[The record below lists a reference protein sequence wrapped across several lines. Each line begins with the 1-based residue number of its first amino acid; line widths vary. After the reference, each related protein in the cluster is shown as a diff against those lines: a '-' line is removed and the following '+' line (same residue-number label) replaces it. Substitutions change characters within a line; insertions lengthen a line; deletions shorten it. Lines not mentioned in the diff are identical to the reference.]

1 MEENEKN
8 VEVVKTSDWLVTY
21 LITAIPL
28 VGIIMLFVWA
38 FGGSTNPNKA
48 NWAKAALL
56 LALIA
61 IGFYI
66 AIIMIFGAAFLTAMS

>member
-1 MEENEKN
+1 MENESN
-8 VEVVKTSDWLVTY
+8 VPVVKTGEWVVTY

-38 FGGSTNPNKA
+38 FGGNVNENKA

-56 LALIA
+56 LALIV
-61 IGFYI
+61 IGIYVLIF
-66 AIIMIFGAAFLTAMS
+66 MMFGAAFLGAFA